1 VARLPVV
8 EDPSADAILEAL
20 FTRMHEQ
27 GLNVPNL
34 YRTIGNAPRMLKAWM
49 DFTWP
54 LRHEGVSPRSLREL
68 VIMRVAQDKQ
78 AAYVWSH
85 HWDMAVAAGITSKQL
100 ESLGDWGSAGLFD
113 ERQAAV
119 LAYTDDVIGGRGV
132 SDPAFADMRRLFS
145 NAEIVELTLAATFY
159 LNLAHFAR
167 ALQIELEPKYEKYAQ
182 RLPA

>member
-1 VARLPVV
+1 MRL
-8 EDPSADAILEAL
+8 
-20 FTRMHEQ
+20 
-27 GLNVPNL
+27 
-34 YRTIGNAPRMLKAWM
+34 
-49 DFTWP
+49 
-54 LRHEGVSPRSLREL
+54 
-68 VIMRVAQDKQ
+68 AQDRQ

-85 HWDMAVAAGITSKQL
+85 HWDMAVTAGITSVQL
-100 ESLGDWGSAGLFD
+100 ESLGHWSSAGLFD

-132 SDPAFADMRRLFS
+132 SDAAFDDMRRLFS

-167 ALQIELEPKYEKYAQ
+167 ALQIELEPKYEEYAQ